1 MFSVEEKWI
10 KNEISKDTYDRWY
23 TTYSTAITSC
33 KDSITRLSHVDKHAF
48 TILQKNLDLLVD
60 LKSLYNR
67 ATITQ
72 KREFVKL
79 VFDSNLYYQD
89 GIYRT
94 PTMIDLLSR
103 NHLLMKEKGLLLY
116 KKKGMIFQSSR
127 SVESS
132 GRQIPAVKATIAI
145 Y

>member
-1 MFSVEEKWI
+1 
-10 KNEISKDTYDRWY
+10 
-23 TTYSTAITSC
+23 
-33 KDSITRLSHVDKHAF
+33 
-48 TILQKNLDLLVD
+48 LDLLVD

-89 GIYRT
+89 GIYRK
-94 PTMIDLLSR
+94 PKMIDLLFC

-116 KKKGMIFQSSR
+116 NKKGMIFQSSHP
-127 SVESS
+127 VESPGIEPGS
-132 GRQIPAVKATIAI
+132 KQAI
-145 Y
+145 HTLSTRLFPD

>member
-1 MFSVEEKWI
+1 M
-10 KNEISKDTYDRWY
+10 
-23 TTYSTAITSC
+23 
-33 KDSITRLSHVDKHAF
+33 DKHVF

-72 KREFVKL
+72 KREFVKM

-94 PTMIDLLSR
+94 PAMIDLLPR

-116 KKKGMIFQSSR
+116 NKKRDDFSIIP
-127 SVESS
+127 SS
-132 GRQIPAVKATIAI
+132 GVAGNRTRVQTSNSYTFYALIS
-145 Y
+145 